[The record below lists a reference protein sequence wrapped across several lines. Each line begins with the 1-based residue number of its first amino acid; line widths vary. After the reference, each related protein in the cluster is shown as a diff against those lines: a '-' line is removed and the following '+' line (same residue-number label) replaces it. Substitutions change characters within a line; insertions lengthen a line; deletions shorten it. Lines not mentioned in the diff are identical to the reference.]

1 MNEPK
6 ISVIIPMY
14 NAEKF
19 IRQCLI
25 SVLASKFKAYEVLVV
40 NDCSKD
46 NSVAEVEKL
55 LPHFGGRL
63 KLLSTEKNSGSASV
77 PRNVGMKNAAGK
89 YITFLD
95 SDDFILPDA
104 LGDFFDLAEKFQA
117 DVVHTEKQLVFHDT
131 GKSKFAWEEL
141 TLEKFE
147 AGEPVDAP
155 TLEPELAQRIQR
167 YTEGKFLWVPWG
179 KLYRRDFIIQ
189 NKIDFP
195 QMRFSEDLTFSFK
208 CLCLAKKYV
217 RIPNV
222 TNIYRVLKSSTSHKI
237 FSSSEGVNFW
247 LSVVTI
253 GINSLEEFMSTQ
265 KFFQQNPAARR
276 DVLKFFIDKH
286 FNMIKNLFQG
296 LEPHEVQEIFFDELQ
311 NPQLNSNG
319 KNLVAA
325 YLYATQALNKK

>member
-14 NAEKF
+14 NAERF

-55 LPHFGGRL
+55 LPHFGERL
-63 KLLSTEKNSGSASV
+63 KLLSTEKNSGGAGV
-77 PRNVGMKNAAGK
+77 PRNVGIKNAAGK
-89 YITFLD
+89 YVTFID
-95 SDDFILPDA
+95 NDDMILPTA
-104 LGDFFDLAEKFQA
+104 LENFFEVAEFYNA
-117 DVVHTEKQLVFHDT
+117 DVVYAEKHFILNDGEKLT
-131 GKSKFAWEEL
+131 GKNLKVRFFGL
-141 TLEKFE
+141 LEDL
-147 AGEPVDAP
+147 VDAP

-167 YTEGKFLWVPWG
+167 YTEGKFLWVPWS
-179 KLYRRDFIIQ
+179 KLYRRDFLLE

-217 RIPNV
+217 RIPHV
-222 TNIYRVLKSSTSHKI
+222 TNIRRELKHSTGKMIIDSQDGVRLWLKI
-237 FSSSEGVNFW
+237 LLVNVAILEDFMH
-247 LSVVTI
+247 
-253 GINSLEEFMSTQ
+253 GIDL
-265 KFFQQNPAARR
+265 KPDCRR
-276 DVLKFFIDKH
+276 DVLKFCIDVH
-286 FNMIKNLFQG
+286 FNMIANLFQG
-296 LEPHEVQEIFFDELQ
+296 LEPYEVQEIFFDELQ

-325 YLYATQALNKK
+325 YLYAMQALNKK